1 MMNNYWRFE
10 EMYRLQLQVQA
21 VQGLP
26 LRNVYPE
33 KCTKLFE
40 TSVAI
45 YQTTGN
51 NVNRSLQTS
60 IAITFWIP
68 EKWIFIEE

>member
-1 MMNNYWRFE
+1 
-10 EMYRLQLQVQA
+10 MYRLQLQAQA

-33 KCTKLFE
+33 KCTKPFE

-45 YQTTGN
+45 YHPTGN

-60 IAITFWIP
+60 IAMAIWIP
-68 EKWIFIEE
+68 EKWMFY